1 MFSIDR
7 LEGISTRGGEEIEK
21 SVIEGELED
30 GTLGYIMSI
39 NDSRVGSLGAP
50 ASGRTLACETLAGE
64 AIGPEGVRIVSIVV
78 DVDGDGLPFG
88 VRPKAG
94 GGGTA
99 GEEVRLSLI
108 GESWVRCKEPTTD
121 SV

>member
-1 MFSIDR
+1 M
-7 LEGISTRGGEEIEK
+7 STRGGEEIEK

-50 ASGRTLACETLAGE
+50 ASGRTLTCEALAGE